1 MNINRFKKPFNMQV
15 RSVSIVAF
23 LLLNSIFMS
32 AQTPKDQKGFDK
44 MVDGLI
50 SSTVPVISVEDL
62 DQQGLET
69 YHLLDAREWGE
80 FQTSHLE
87 GATWVGYNNL
97 QETVIASL
105 PKDKP
110 VVVYCSVGYRSE
122 KIGEKLE
129 EMGFSNVLNLYG
141 GIFDWVNHGKPVVNS
156 QGEST
161 EKVHA
166 YNKKWGK
173 WLKKGEK
180 VY

>member
-1 MNINRFKKPFNMQV
+1 MYLNNLKKWFKMRIRLVSLSAFMLFN
-15 RSVSIVAF
+15 SV
-23 LLLNSIFMS
+23 FMS
-32 AQTPKDQKGFDK
+32 AQSPKDQKAFNK

-62 DQQGLET
+62 DQQGLES
-69 YHLLDAREWGE
+69 YSVLDAREWNE

-97 QETVIASL
+97 QNRVLASL

-129 EMGFSNVLNLYG
+129 EMGFSNVVNLYG
-141 GIFDWVNHGKPVVNS
+141 GIFDWVNNGKPIVNA

-161 EKVHA
+161 EQVHA
-166 YNKKWGK
+166 YNKKWGR
-173 WLKKGEK
+173 WLNKGEK